1 MYKVN
6 ISIFETLVN
15 INLAQSQTESRRY
28 YFVYIALH
36 VTCNFINV
44 VIYMYMYLF
53 HKFFK
58 CKLYSLTSPS
68 TETGRK
74 RHNNSM
80 SKYNM
85 RALSKVLLAKNASS
99 EKCKERV

>member
-1 MYKVN
+1 MVKQN
-6 ISIFETLVN
+6 QEDTILCTLH
-15 INLAQSQTESRRY
+15 Y
-28 YFVYIALH
+28 M
-36 VTCNFINV
+36 FINV